1 METAYAQM
9 IDCNGAR
16 EGLFVEI
23 IAQNESDDRER
34 VQRMTE

>member
-1 METAYAQM
+1 MEPS
-9 IDCNGAR
+9 R
-16 EGLFVEI
+16 EGLFIEI